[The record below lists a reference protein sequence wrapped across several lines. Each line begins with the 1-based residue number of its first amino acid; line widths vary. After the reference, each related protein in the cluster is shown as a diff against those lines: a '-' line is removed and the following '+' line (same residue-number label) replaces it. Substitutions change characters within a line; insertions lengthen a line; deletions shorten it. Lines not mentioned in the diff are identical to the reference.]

1 MNVRESLD
9 TSPEPA
15 GAMKTTAVSLTEPS
29 PEAERFRE
37 AMSRIAATVHVVT
50 TDGPA
55 GRHGATATSV
65 VSLTDQPPTLVVCL
79 NLSSL
84 THRLA
89 SANGIVAVN
98 ALSADQEPVAR
109 AFSRSSGGAPD
120 DRFSHGDWAPLITG
134 APVLAHALA
143 VFDGRIVSEIVVGT
157 HAAMVVQLEAVRF
170 AKGPT
175 DGLSYHRRRYR
186 PYSGAAG

>member
-1 MNVRESLD
+1 
-9 TSPEPA
+9 
-15 GAMKTTAVSLTEPS
+15 MKSKIALTEPS

-79 NLSSL
+79 NLSSR
-84 THRLA
+84 THRMA

-98 ALSADQEPVAR
+98 ALSADQQGIAQ
-109 AFSRSSGGAPD
+109 AFSRSSGGATD
-120 DRFSHGDWAPLITG
+120 DRFDHGEWSPLITG
-134 APVLAHALA
+134 APTLAHALA

-157 HAAMVVQLEAVRF
+157 HAAMIVQLEAVRY

-186 PYSGAAG
+186 SYPGSAG

>member
-1 MNVRESLD
+1 M
-9 TSPEPA
+9 TP
-15 GAMKTTAVSLTEPS
+15 KTVALTEPT

-65 VSLTDQPPTLVVCL
+65 VSLTDQPPTLIVCL
-79 NLSSL
+79 NLSSR

-89 SANGIVAVN
+89 SRNGIVAVN
-98 ALSADQEPVAR
+98 ALAADQEDVAR
-109 AFSRSSGGAPD
+109 AFSRSSAGAE
-120 DRFSHGDWAPLITG
+120 DRFAHGDWAPLITG
-134 APVLAHALA
+134 APTLAHALA

-157 HAAMVVQLEAVRF
+157 HAAMIVELEAVRF
-170 AKGPT
+170 AKGPA

-186 PYSGAAG
+186 PYSGSAG